1 MIGLTILL
9 IIATTYG
16 VLTGLSDFPELA
28 HLTLT
33 KILFKYCYYPPF
45 YRQGNCGPE
54 VLSGWQE
61 VRIPFPCLSVRS
73 EFKAQGYSH
82 CPMRVVPR
90 GCSGVQAGTEQP
102 ALLTLPTWRPPAN
115 QKLHCGTH
123 NLTQAPTPEALGQRG
138 GWLHQG
144 REGAKAG
151 GSEGKAA
158 SEAEAKSPG
167 TRRNGEREGAAGS
180 DKEEPPRPGLREARG
195 PTTSRP

>member
-1 MIGLTILL
+1 MLGLTILL

-73 EFKAQGYSH
+73 ELKAQGYSH

-115 QKLHCGTH
+115 RSYTA
-123 NLTQAPTPEALGQRG
+123 APMTSPRHRRRRLLAREEA
-138 GWLHQG
+138 
-144 REGAKAG
+144 
-151 GSEGKAA
+151 GSTKEGKARRQ
-158 SEAEAKSPG
+158 EARKAKRPLRQKQSPG

-195 PTTSRP
+195 PTTSRR